1 MRTLK
6 DQMVAWIKDYFA
18 KNGDNETKALIGIS
32 GGKDSTV
39 VAAACVAALGKD
51 RVVGV
56 MMPNGVQ
63 TDIND
68 SKRVCEF
75 LGIKNYEVNIK
86 GAYDALAQEIT
97 AKTAGEATPQFKTNT
112 PSRLRMAT
120 LYGVAA
126 IIGNCRISNNGNKS
140 ERLMGYFTI
149 WGDGA
154 GDFAPLANLYVSDVV
169 RLGIE
174 LGLPEDLVKKAPS
187 DGMCG
192 MTDEDNL
199 GFTYAEV
206 EKVARGFYDD
216 VNPETAKKI
225 QNKINGMSWKCKLLN
240 LPCFVP
246 DQKVLAI
253 IDAQKDFIDGSLGV
267 GLDKWEK
274 AKAAIIE
281 LMKKEKY
288 DSIVYTKDWHPTNHC
303 SFKDQ
308 GGMWPSHCVAGQK
321 GADVDADLLAIQ
333 IPSVTLNKGCDPNVE
348 EYGIDVLPNVD
359 NVKELHLVGLCY
371 DYCVQSCAKETA
383 KTHPN
388 TKIVV
393 KKAGTVAIDENA
405 KIDWE
410 GLNVKVE

>member
-18 KNGDNETKALIGIS
+18 KNGDENTKALIGIS

-63 TDIND
+63 KDIND

-75 LGIKNYEVNIK
+75 LGIKNYEININ
-86 GAYDALAQEIT
+86 GAYEALAKEIGDNT
-97 AKTAGEATPQFKTNT
+97 GVEPTPQFKTNT

-126 IIGNCRISNNGNKS
+126 MIGNCRISNNGNKS
-140 ERLMGYFTI
+140 ECLMGYFTI

-154 GDFAPLANLYVSDVV
+154 GDFAPLANLYVSDVI
-169 RLGIE
+169 RLGVE

-225 QNKINGMSWKCKLLN
+225 KNKIKGMSWKPKLLN
-240 LPCFVP
+240 LPKFVP

-253 IDAQKDFIDGSLGV
+253 IDAQYDFIDGSLGV
-267 GLDKWEK
+267 GIEKWNK
-274 AKAAIIE
+274 AKAAIID

-288 DSIVYTKDWHPTNHC
+288 DSLVFTKDWHPANHC
-303 SFKDQ
+303 SFKEQ
-308 GGMWPSHCVAGQK
+308 GGIWPNHCVAGQK
-321 GADVDADLLAIQ
+321 GADVDADLADIE
-333 IPSVTLNKGCDPNVE
+333 IPSVTLNKGCNPNIE
-348 EYGIDVLPNVD
+348 EYGIDVLPNIN
-359 NVKELHLVGLCY
+359 NVAELHLVGLCY
-371 DYCVQSCAKETA
+371 DYCVQNCAKETA
-383 KTHPN
+383 KTHPS

-410 GLNVKVE
+410 GLNINVE

>member
-6 DQMVAWIKDYFA
+6 DEMVAWIKDYFA
-18 KNGDNETKALIGIS
+18 KNGDKETKALIGIS

-39 VAAACVAALGKD
+39 VAAACVAALGKE

-63 TDIND
+63 TDIAD

-75 LGIKNYEVNIK
+75 LGIKNYEINIK
-86 GAYDALAQEIT
+86 GAYDALAQEISG
-97 AKTAGEATPQFKTNT
+97 KTNCETTPQFKTNT

-126 IIGNCRISNNGNKS
+126 LIGNCRISNNGNKS

-174 LGLPEDLVKKAPS
+174 LGLPEELVKKAPS

-206 EKVARGFYDD
+206 ERVARGCYDE
-216 VNPETAKKI
+216 VNPETARKI
-225 QNKINGMSWKCKLLN
+225 QKKINGMSWKCKLLN

-246 DQKVLAI
+246 EQKVLAI
-253 IDAQKDFIDGSLGV
+253 IDAQNDFIDGSLGV
-267 GLDKWEK
+267 GADKWAK
-274 AKAAIIE
+274 AK
-281 LMKKEKY
+281 KEILDLIRKENY
-288 DSIVYTKDWHPTNHC
+288 DSIVFTKDWHPGNHC
-303 SFKDQ
+303 SFKAQ
-308 GGMWPSHCVAGQK
+308 GGPWPNHCVAGEH
-321 GADVDADLLAIQ
+321 GAEIDAELQTIQ
-333 IPSVTLNKGCDPNVE
+333 IPSVTLNKGCNPNVE
-348 EYGIDVLPNVD
+348 EYGIDVLPNVN

-383 KTHPN
+383 QTHPN
-388 TKIVV
+388 TRIVV
-393 KKAGTVAIDENA
+393 KKAGTVAIDDNA
-405 KIDWE
+405 TIDWE
-410 GLNVKVE
+410 NLAIEVE